1 MRKLMKKVCNWK
13 VFKVK
18 GELKVVSFKTKSRSI
33 IKFLV
38 WCKEWKHGCS
48 GVGRQGF

>member
-18 GELKVVSFKTKSRSI
+18 IRLKVVSFETKSRSI
-33 IKFLV
+33 IKVFSLV
-38 WCKEWKHGCS
+38 
-48 GVGRQGF
+48 

>member
-33 IKFLV
+33 TKVFSLV
-38 WCKEWKHGCS
+38 
-48 GVGRQGF
+48 